1 MAYLR
6 GLLRFVASALIVGGV
21 TLAIILLSWIPIK
34 VRGVRFSAWCFSLG
48 VRALMPSLG
57 LRFEC
62 TDCQR
67 IVQHRGFVLSNHVSF
82 FDTLVMAYLLPMRF
96 VAKAEVE
103 KWPFIGQIASATGTL
118 FVDRSDKSNRNT
130 VRRQVANAIRGSQ
143 YPPIVIFPEGTR
155 NPLDTLLP
163 FRYGV
168 FEIAIDTEMPY
179 LLCAIH
185 YEETDSMTWHSRN
198 EGVLTTVKRIVLR
211 DTSRVWL
218 VPLEV
223 VQPRADDDPTE
234 LAAQAREIIGVAL
247 NEIRATNDP
256 ASALRK
262 PIRNGS
268 QQRRP

>member
-1 MAYLR
+1 MIAYPR
-6 GLLRFVASALIVGGV
+6 GLLRFVASALIVGV
-21 TLAIILLSWIPIK
+21 TTVVIVLLSWIPVK
-34 VRGVRFSAWCFSLG
+34 VRGVRLPAWCFSLG
-48 VRALMPSLG
+48 VRLLMPCLG
-57 LRFEC
+57 LRFVC
-62 TDCQR
+62 TDCGR

-96 VAKAEVE
+96 VAKAEVR
-103 KWPFIGQIASATGTL
+103 KWPFIGQIASATGSL
-118 FVDRSDKSNRNT
+118 FVDRSDKSNRNS
-130 VRRQVANAIRGSQ
+130 VRQQVADAVNASQ

-185 YEETDSMTWHSRN
+185 YEETESMTWHSRN

-223 VQPRADDDPTE
+223 VQPRTGDDPTL
-234 LAAQAREIIGVAL
+234 LAAQARETIGVAL
-247 NEIRATNDP
+247 NKIRATNDP
-256 ASALRK
+256 ESALQHPARS
-262 PIRNGS
+262 RD
-268 QQRRP
+268 R